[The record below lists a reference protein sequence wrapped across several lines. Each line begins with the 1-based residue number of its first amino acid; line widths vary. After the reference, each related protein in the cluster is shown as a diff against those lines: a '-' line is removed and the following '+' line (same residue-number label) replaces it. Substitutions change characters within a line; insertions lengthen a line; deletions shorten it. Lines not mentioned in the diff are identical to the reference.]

1 MNIFLR
7 ELKSHWKGILF
18 WSLGMVGL
26 VGSGMAKF
34 DAYQSTGQS
43 INQIMNAFPKSV
55 QIILGIS
62 GFDLTTASGFYG
74 LLFLYIALMAT
85 IHAVLIGSDMIAKEE
100 RDKTSEFLF
109 TKPISRARA
118 VTGKLL
124 AGIAI
129 LAIFNFVTAI
139 SSIYSV
145 KYFNRGASATH
156 DILLLMVAMAFLQLI
171 FFSVG
176 AAVAAIN
183 KRQKTSASIATAV
196 LLLTFILSFLISLND
211 KLDALKYLSPFKYF
225 EAQDIMAHGHLDPAY
240 MALSGIIIAALIA
253 GTYYFYSKR
262 DLNV

>member
-43 INQIMNAFPKSV
+43 INQIMSAFPKSV

-74 LLFLYIALMAT
+74 LLFLYTVLMAT
-85 IHAVLIGSDMIAKEE
+85 IHAVLLGSDMIAKEE

-109 TKPISRARA
+109 SKPISRARA

-124 AGIAI
+124 AGLAI
-129 LAIFNFVTAI
+129 LAIFNFVAAV

-145 KYFNRGASATH
+145 KYFNKGASATH
-156 DILLLMVAMAFLQLI
+156 DILLLMAGMAFLQLI
-171 FFSVG
+171 FFSIG
-176 AAVAAIN
+176 AVVAAIN

-225 EAQDIMAHGHLDPAY
+225 EAQGIMAHGRLDPAY
-240 MALSGIIIAALIA
+240 MALSGIIIAILLA